1 MCQTEATRTVTVG
14 NPEGIHLR
22 AATLIAKLVRSHN
35 ARVVLQ
41 KENNKVEGTDVLQIL
56 SLGTAEG
63 EQLVLEA
70 TGNDAEK
77 VLEALAKLFDGNFHE
92 DDGENMPADG
102 GPS

>member
-1 MCQTEATRTVTVG
+1 M
-14 NPEGIHLR
+14 
-22 AATLIAKLVRSHN
+22 VRSHN

-41 KENNKVEGTDVLQIL
+41 KENNRVEGTDVLQIL

>member
-1 MCQTEATRTVTVG
+1 MCRTQATRTVTVG

-22 AATLIAKLVRSHN
+22 AATLIAKLVRSHD

-56 SLGTAEG
+56 SLGTSEG

-77 VLEALAKLFDGNFHE
+77 VLEALAKLFDGKFHE
-92 DDGENMPADG
+92 DDGETKTADG
-102 GPS
+102 